1 MTAIAGLRAGWVR
14 VCALIAAEEP
24 AVFPDSFSLLYFAIT
39 SRMGT
44 VLICHPYSPP
54 LLKSSGAAIYFVGR
68 IVILDSNTQ
77 HHEQIIAAKLLTL
90 SAEIKAFDV

>member
-1 MTAIAGLRAGWVR
+1 
-14 VCALIAAEEP
+14 LIAAEEP
-24 AVFPDSFSLLYFAIT
+24 AVFLDSFSLIYFAIT

-44 VLICHPYSPP
+44 VLIWHPLFTSFA
-54 LLKSSGAAIYFVGR
+54 KSSGAAIYFVGS